1 MTDEEHEEFR
11 EEMKEQ
17 NEEIRAYLDS
27 LGDDSVD
34 AALDGVRPPDG
45 HPR

>member
-27 LGDDSVD
+27 LDGGGVD
-34 AALDGVRPPDG
+34 ADAAADD
-45 HPR
+45 